1 MYRKFNNLY
10 NVVLNHKVI
19 PVSYQIKGF
28 AYATT
33 ILSQSTNRKQVGNAI
48 IKSQNRP
55 TTNLDII
62 TP

>member
-1 MYRKFNNLY
+1 MYRQFNNLY

-33 ILSQSTNRKQVGNAI
+33 I
-48 IKSQNRP
+48 
-55 TTNLDII
+55 I
-62 TP
+62 TKY